1 MRWVIL
7 ILGLLYLASPIDALP
22 GPVDDAIV
30 TAVASILFTLASPP
44 AKEEV
49 KE

>member
-1 MRWVIL
+1 MRWIIL
-7 ILGLLYLASPIDALP
+7 IIGLIYLASPIDALP
-22 GPVDDAIV
+22 GPVDDAIA

-44 AKEEV
+44 EKEV